1 MAPKDKSY
9 GADSNGRGISVQTLE
24 KEDTLGQE
32 KGRGTNE
39 GSQQKLLLTPQ
50 KGRGVRVEISLLIKT
65 AKMLGKSGR
74 EKWYTGQKNPTIRNK
89 VIH

>member
-1 MAPKDKSY
+1 MAEEYLFGLWRK
-9 GADSNGRGISVQTLE
+9 E
-24 KEDTLGQE
+24 KDTLGQE
-32 KGRGTNE
+32 KGRGINE

-50 KGRGVRVEISLLIKT
+50 KGRGVRVEISLFIKT

-74 EKWYTGQKNPTIRNK
+74 EKWYTEQKNPTIRNK